1 MKDFCTLD
9 FGSTERMTVASSVD
23 EEQSFIANAQELLDN
38 YIAHLNR
45 RIETTKAA
53 PSTGTGQDELER
65 EALLDN
71 LTHQLHSAMAAR
83 GRFCFGRLKFTDGN
97 DHHVGRIGLRGPTG
111 DVVLVD
117 WRAPQAAPFYQAT
130 ARHPM
135 GLALRRRI
143 ATRPTQPVP
152 EVTHVDDETFDSD
165 DDFSSAGASAMEAP
179 RTGRMADILAS
190 IAADQDAIIRSPLDQ
205 ITVVEGGPG
214 TGKTVVAL
222 HRAAWLLYTYRNRL
236 SKDAVLVIG
245 PSNVFLRYID
255 QVLPSLGETDVVL
268 LTTAQLY
275 PDVRTNRSD
284 GPEVARVKG
293 DARMAKVIEAAI
305 AARVRIPTTTVNI
318 RTSTG
323 MRVRLSPDDIHRAAR
338 GISRT
343 RHFHAGRDPFLRRLL
358 DSAARNLA
366 RDTGHDPDDQDYCQD
381 LIASLVEDA
390 EIRRELNLMWLPT
403 TPEKVIGRLL
413 TDPSTLSFA
422 AAGVL
427 SAEEQKSLL
436 REATDDWT
444 VDDIP
449 LLDEAAFIL
458 GPWVPPKPEVRE
470 EDYRELQAS
479 DAYRITPDR
488 YQGSTGSVA
497 ERAVEDREWIYG
509 HVIVDEAQELS
520 AMAWRAVERRASRRS
535 MTIVGDL
542 QQSTHPAGPRTW
554 DEALRWGQGKVHRHT
569 LKVTYRITRQI
580 AEAATALLIAAGGDP
595 PNLTPIR
602 DGAPVLR
609 KTVRLESLADEVQAV
624 RSRDGRNAVIAPDR
638 LLDALRSHLPGSD
651 FGFDDD
657 ALDAPVAVLSA
668 QQSKGLEFDC
678 VVLVDPGSLS
688 AQHPRGADVYV
699 AATRATQTLYL
710 FDPIADSE
718 PGFID

>member
-1 MKDFCTLD
+1 M
-9 FGSTERMTVASSVD
+9 SSNVL
-23 EEQSFIANAQELLDN
+23 EEQSFIADAQDLLDE
-38 YIAHLNR
+38 YVHHLNR
-45 RIETTKAA
+45 RIESTKAA
-53 PSTGTGQDELER
+53 PGTGTGQDELER

-71 LTHQLHSAMAAR
+71 LAHQLNSALAAR
-83 GRFCFGRLKFTDGN
+83 GRFCFGRLIFADGN

-135 GLALRRRI
+135 GLTLRRRI
-143 ATRPTQPVP
+143 ATRPTQHVP
-152 EVTHVDDETFDSD
+152 EVTHVDDETFETDAQIASV
-165 DDFSSAGASAMEAP
+165 GASAMQTP

-190 IAADQDAIIRSPLDQ
+190 IAADQDAIIRSPLEQ

-222 HRAAWLLYTYRNRL
+222 HRAAWLLYTYRDRL

-268 LTTAQLY
+268 LTPAQLY
-275 PDVRTNRSD
+275 PDVRTDRSD
-284 GPEVARVKG
+284 VAEVARVKG
-293 DARMAKVIEAAI
+293 DARMARVIEAAI
-305 AARVRIPTTTVNI
+305 AARVRIPTTTMDI

-323 MRVRLSPDDIHRAAR
+323 MRVRLSPEDIHRAAR

-343 RHFHAGRDPFLRRLL
+343 RHFHAGRDPFLRRVL

-366 RDTGHDPDDQDYCQD
+366 RDTGHDPNDQDYCQD
-381 LIASLVEDA
+381 LVASLVEDV

-403 TPEKVIGRLL
+403 TPEKVIGRLV
-413 TDPSTLSFA
+413 TDAPTLASA
-422 AAGVL
+422 AAGIL
-427 SAEEQKSLL
+427 SAEEQRCLL
-436 REATDDWT
+436 RESADDWT

-449 LLDEAAFIL
+449 LLDEAAFVL
-458 GPWVPPKPEVRE
+458 GPWTPPKPAVRE
-470 EDYRELQAS
+470 EEYRELQAS

-488 YQGSTGSVA
+488 HLGRSGSVA
-497 ERAVEDREWIYG
+497 ERALEDREWIYG

-520 AMAWRAVERRASRRS
+520 AMAWRAVERRASRKS

-554 DEALRWGQGKVHRHT
+554 DEALRWGEGKVHLNT

-580 AEAATALLIAAGGDP
+580 AETATALLIAAGGEP
-595 PNLTPIR
+595 PVLTPIR
-602 DGAPVLR
+602 DGDPVLR
-609 KTVRLESLADEVQAV
+609 TPVRLEELADQVQAV
-624 RSRDGRNAVIAPDR
+624 RSREGRNAVIAPDHLMDR
-638 LLDALRSHLPGSD
+638 LRSLLTGPD
-651 FGFDDD
+651 FGFGDE

-678 VVLVDPGSLS
+678 VVLVDPDGLS

-699 AATRATQTLYL
+699 AATRATQTLCL
-710 FDPIADSE
+710 FDPIED
-718 PGFID
+718 